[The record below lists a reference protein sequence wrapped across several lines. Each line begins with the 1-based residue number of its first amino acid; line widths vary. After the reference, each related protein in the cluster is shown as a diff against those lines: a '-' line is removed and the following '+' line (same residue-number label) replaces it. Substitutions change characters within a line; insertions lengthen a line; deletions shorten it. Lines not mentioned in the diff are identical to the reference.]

1 MNIKLLAFGI
11 ATEILN
17 GRSIEL
23 EVPETMSI
31 GDLRNLLD
39 KQYIR
44 LRELKSYAI
53 ARNNIYALDD
63 EIISQTDEIAILPPV
78 SGG

>member
-1 MNIKLLAFGI
+1 MKIKLLAFGI

-17 GRSIEL
+17 ARSIDL
-23 EVPETMSI
+23 EVAETLSI
-31 GDLRNLLD
+31 GELRNLLN

-44 LRELKSYAI
+44 LGELQSYAI
-53 ARNNIYALDD
+53 ARNKTYALDD